1 MVFNKDLINN
11 YIQYGQALKA
21 IKPLNMYIIEDMVT
35 LGNAVQNL
43 TPKQQALA
51 LATKGLTQ
59 AEIAQVL
66 ASNQVAETEIQ
77 QVFADTALITQKK
90 QLTKEYA
97 LEAITAQGLSATKAK
112 EIMTSAGII
121 AGDNAEVIS
130 KKQVSVATLEAKLA
144 QEGLSA
150 TQIKAI
156 TTQLGLGTSTVALS
170 NYFKGLAASTW
181 ASVKAIT
188 AFLFTNPAGWAI
200 LAGTAIAGVVAGIVS
215 YNKHQEELRD
225 KALESANTLKEQAD
239 AMDDL
244 ISQYEAILDS
254 EKTETEKVEELNKW
268 KQTLADTYGITKEK
282 LANLNLEREDGIKLL
297 QEEIKYAKIKQQLD
311 WQESN
316 KKAIDNAKNKIEH
329 APSFNQ
335 DGYTYADGFDYWTGM
350 SYSIAEDI
358 KNLFD
363 EVVQIDDFTI
373 DFKIDT
379 NNAIEEYERLNS
391 ILTEISKISIQR
403 DLTESEQLLYND
415 IKTQVAYLETL
426 KGDMEI
432 YKQNIS
438 SIAMT
443 KFEGYKLADDS
454 YKNLGKDSYLSWRN
468 GLLATAEGDKTL
480 EKELLVLA
488 EQQFPDYAKYFNNL
502 DLAKSMFNIG
512 DVNSQYE
519 AQRKMFIDSLSET
532 DLEIVVNH
540 IPDLFADGLEGATA
554 KIEAWKSDP
563 KNKITPDVEVDDTEI
578 STMLETVSKKVKL
591 ITTTMEE
598 QADTGYISSSTYAEI
613 IEMGGNF
620 ADCLEVQNG
629 KLKLN
634 VEKLKDLEK
643 QELRNEL
650 AEIRLSKASWE
661 TVKATK
667 AMGGED
673 TSAVDAKLRELTRQ
687 EAVINQAISEI
698 TNAKPNESGSGG
710 SSSNSDPWKE
720 RFDKQYSEKQHLLA
734 MEQLSEEDYLD
745 WLDDAYKKYFSDLTK
760 YQDEY
765 YKYEEEVYKGRKQ
778 LLEDYYDTQ
787 QKYLE
792 DRIDSLEAQVQV
804 TLDTST
810 TSDGTEL
817 STKEKY
823 EYIKDT
829 YQEIINE
836 IETFK
841 NEIIN
846 NGIEGHEELVA
857 ELEKQVEEYQQK
869 IEDTFRTAVEEE
881 KDYIEKLK
889 DSYIDSYDERIDKIK
904 EQKEAAEEAIQAEID
919 ALKKVNDEK
928 QRTNDLEKAKQ
939 KLENAKKQRTR
950 AVLGADGTMSYQVDQ
965 DKINEAQQEYD
976 EAMLE
981 NQIAILEEQKEIQSN
996 GYDTLIENLENEQ
1009 EAGERRFDILL
1020 KVLDEYLNPD
1030 NTTSNSD
1037 VWSKLA
1043 KMQGAKYENGTW
1055 YDKDGKTID
1064 VENLVKSAEAKT
1076 DDKKKAETDNSKSE
1090 TDSALKKFLT
1100 NMEKQ
1105 FNLDAGSLTLEKV
1118 QQAFGNSISANYNPY
1133 GAMNEKTGLT
1143 ANGYTSYVNNENANI
1158 TSTFNGDIIINN
1170 PVGNSNDLAQELIKN
1185 LPSAINRQT
1194 HKS

>member
-1 MVFNKDLINN
+1 MVFKQVGNDTDSLINKFGILNKSFANIKKDFQNGQGLRSFGNIVSKQDIANFEKFQKDLQNGISYHKAFNN
-11 YIQYGQALKA
+11 NLANSHSYIQ
-21 IKPLNMYIIEDMVT
+21 
-35 LGNAVQNL
+35 
-43 TPKQQALA
+43 QQASSLR
-51 LATKGLTQ
+51 
-59 AEIAQVL
+59 E
-66 ASNQVAETEIQ
+66 
-77 QVFADTALITQKK
+77 LITQRNLLNR
-90 QLTKEYA
+90 QLRIGKITQEEYKT
-97 LEAITAQGLSATKAK
+97 AITANQAQITALTTKTQALTLAQKASAVASKAAGVALNMLGNIA
-112 EIMTSAGII
+112 IMAGINLI
-121 AGDNAEVIS
+121 ITVIT
-130 KKQVSVATLEAKLA
+130 KLVNKQK
-144 QEGLSA
+144 
-150 TQIKAI
+150 
-156 TTQLGLGTSTVALS
+156 
-170 NYFKGLAASTW
+170 
-181 ASVKAIT
+181 
-188 AFLFTNPAGWAI
+188 
-200 LAGTAIAGVVAGIVS
+200 
-215 YNKHQEELRD
+215 ELRE
-225 KALESANTLKEQAD
+225 ASEESANKYKEQTQSLK
-239 AMDDL
+239 DL
-244 ISQYEAILDS
+244 RQQYIDIVDS
-254 EKTETEKVEELNKW
+254 ENDVSKKTEELNEW
-268 KQTLADTYGITKEK
+268 KQTLIETYGFEKEA
-282 LANLNLEREDGIKLL
+282 LENVNLEREKGLDLLDAEIAANNRKSRNTYLEENKSNIQKAYAELGKSSTDTWYSQIIDETDGISKRISKLFDDVSTKEL
-297 QEEIKYAKIKQQLD
+297 SYGITDVSLSLNYEDEYDRLDKLKNLYNEFIEIKRNKTLTDSESRLFQWIKD
-311 WQESN
+311 EIKVSEE
-316 KKAIDNAKNKIEH
+316 AIANLGTYYETASKYNVQNLIEDYTKTDNGKIEKV
-329 APSFNQ
+329 
-335 DGYTYADGFDYWTGM
+335 GR
-350 SYSIAEDI
+350 
-358 KNLFD
+358 
-363 EVVQIDDFTI
+363 
-373 DFKIDT
+373 DT
-379 NNAIEEYERLNS
+379 F
-391 ILTEISKISIQR
+391 ISWK
-403 DLTESEQLLYND
+403 
-415 IKTQVAYLETL
+415 
-426 KGDMEI
+426 
-432 YKQNIS
+432 
-438 SIAMT
+438 
-443 KFEGYKLADDS
+443 
-454 YKNLGKDSYLSWRN
+454 N
-468 GLLATAEGDKTL
+468 GLLSQAKNAGERN
-480 EKELLVLA
+480 ELSKYI
-488 EQQFPDYAKYFNNL
+488 EEQFPDYTKYFDNL
-502 DLAKSMFNIG
+502 SSARQK
-512 DVNSQYE
+512 
-519 AQRKMFIDSLSET
+519 FIQPSVSNAYAAEWVKEIDNFLTSLSET
-532 DLEIVVNH
+532 DLEASLN

-554 KIEAWKSDP
+554 KIEAWKADP
-563 KNKITPDVEVDDTEI
+563 KNKITPEVETDDTEI
-578 STMLETVSKKVKL
+578 SAMLETVSKKVKL
-591 ITTTMEE
+591 ITTAMEE
-598 QADTGYISSSTYAEI
+598 MNDTGYISSSTYAEI
-613 IEMGGNF
+613 VEMGGNF

-673 TSAVDAKLRELTRQ
+673 TSAVDTKLRELTKQ

-698 TNAKPNESGSGG
+698 TNAKPKESGSGG

-720 RFDKQYSEKQHLLA
+720 QFDKQYSEKQHLLA

-745 WLDDAYKKYFSDLTK
+745 WLDGAYKQYFSDLTK

-792 DRIDSLEAQVQV
+792 DRIDSLESQVDV
-804 TLDTST
+804 TLNTST

-965 DKINEAQQEYD
+965 DKIDEAQQEYD
-976 EAMLE
+976 DAMLE

-996 GYDTLIENLENEQ
+996 GYNTLIENLENEQ

-1055 YDKDGKTID
+1055 YDKDGKAIN
-1064 VENLVKSAEAKT
+1064 VENLVKSAETKT

-1105 FNLDAGSLTLEKV
+1105 FNLDAGSLTLEKI
-1118 QQAFGNSISANYNPY
+1118 QQAFGNSISANYNSY

-1143 ANGYTSYVNNENANI
+1143 GNGYTSYVNNENANI

-1170 PVGNSNDLAQELIKN
+1170 PVGNSNDLAQEIIKN

-1194 HKS
+1194 HK